1 MRKRR
6 QYGWKQ
12 APDTL
17 LSFKTLEKKER
28 WFTRAVQGREFQIIA
43 STAFLTR

>member
-1 MRKRR
+1 MRKKR
-6 QYGWKQ
+6 QYGWKE

-28 WFTRAVQGREFQIIA
+28 LFTHTVQGREFQIIA
-43 STAFLTR
+43 STAFLR